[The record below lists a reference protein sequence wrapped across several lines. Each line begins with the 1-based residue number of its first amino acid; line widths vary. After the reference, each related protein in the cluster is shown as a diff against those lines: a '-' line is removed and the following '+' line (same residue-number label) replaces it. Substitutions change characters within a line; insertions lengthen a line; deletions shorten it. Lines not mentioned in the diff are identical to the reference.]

1 MILNLSGGF
10 AGVELNFE
18 IIGGTTRPSK
28 PVENTI
34 WVNTDTEITCWEFSP
49 NRPTGVQGMVWI
61 QIDMTSNIEINAL
74 KENCIEMYPTSAY
87 QYINGRWVQKEV
99 QYYQN
104 GKWLDGFIYLYN
116 RGNEY
121 ESITGGWYSALW
133 DGGGDGDGST
143 SYDSSSIDIYCY
155 NNSSNGRQI
164 QGAITHN
171 KINLSNITKIY
182 AIGNMYNCPEE
193 EGYKDSNVVGIAV
206 MDSDEFLWSGE
217 EGTPGY
223 VVTYDCVNEL
233 GNFNIVIDVTK
244 LTGSYYIAIY
254 GFANSR
260 HVGGTFSQIYC
271 K

>member
-1 MILNLSGGF
+1 MYSNGQWLSGL
-10 AGVELNFE
+10 V
-18 IIGGTTRPSK
+18 
-28 PVENTI
+28 
-34 WVNTDTEITCWEFSP
+34 
-49 NRPTGVQGMVWI
+49 
-61 QIDMTSNIEINAL
+61 
-74 KENCIEMYPTSAY
+74 
-87 QYINGRWVQKEV
+87 
-99 QYYQN
+99 
-104 GKWLDGFIYLYN
+104 YLYN
-116 RGNEY
+116 EGNQCTAVT
-121 ESITGGWYSALW
+121 SGWSTKGW

-233 GNFNIVIDVTK
+233 GNFNMVIDVTK